1 MLVIII
7 VIKLMVAFH
16 VIIITLETLRKQLL
30 STFIVFL
37 LILDYRLSEVS
48 MDLHTITLIA
58 RCIRKRIGNLGLQ
71 HIHHLSHW
79 TNQTI
84 ETISF
89 RYSDLSFKHFNHFF
103 NGKLNRSSRVPHIV
117 NDHIEEYL
125 RILKF
130 YFKLLNFLPMIF
142 LQLSNFILENL
153 ILLLTYNCH
162 FQIVELLKLKQF
174 LTRNSVRISLPIIFD
189 DSIIYSLQ
197 FSKTVEIFGLAG
209 CHVFGNLLVEY
220 GSNFLRYT
228 VFRSPK
234 VTQVSL

>member
-16 VIIITLETLRKQLL
+16 VHIITLETLREQLL
-30 STFIVFL
+30 NTFIIFL

-48 MDLHTITLIA
+48 LDLHTITLIA
-58 RCIRKRIGNLGLQ
+58 RSIRERIGNLGLQ

-79 TNQTI
+79 AYQTI

-103 NGKLNRSSRVPHIV
+103 NGKLNRRSRVPHIV
-117 NDHIEEYL
+117 DDHIEKYL

-142 LQLSNFILENL
+142 LQLRNFILEDL
-153 ILLLTYNCH
+153 VLLLTYNGH
-162 FQIVELLKLKQF
+162 LQIVELLKLKQF
-174 LTRNSVRISLPIIFD
+174 LTRNAVSISCRWIFD
-189 DSIIYSLQ
+189 NTIIYSL
-197 FSKTVEIFGLAG
+197 KLTKAVEIFGFVG
-209 CHVFGNLLVEY
+209 CHVFGNLLA
-220 GSNFLRYT
+220 
-228 VFRSPK
+228 K
-234 VTQVSL
+234 